1 MLHASNYIV
10 FGIGQFQINE
20 VLLYYY
26 YYLIADT
33 GFMVTWLH
41 I

>member
-1 MLHASNYIV
+1 MLHYIV
-10 FGIGQFQINE
+10 FGTGQFQIND

>member
-10 FGIGQFQINE
+10 FGIGQFQTNE

-26 YYLIADT
+26 YLIADNRYT
-33 GFMVTWLH
+33 VTWLY

>member
-20 VLLYYY
+20 VLKYY